1 MGKEALL
8 GIHHKSRL
16 RRNGRSDDRLG
27 AVGFGPAVVQFP
39 SLENPLHRPNAS
51 PPWSRARQQAV
62 ARGCD
67 NRSLTV
73 AAPGRL
79 FSSSWVAC
87 KAIRYSVATPTRKPA
102 PPAECVAAP
111 EPRASGAVKKSPVER
126 ERRSRHASPLRTIVC
141 FQRRRGLACQAR
153 LAGIGSPTFFHSP
166 SASGCPRLRQPLPHG
181 RGSGAA
187 VFILMGGLQG
197 YQILRRDSNTAD
209 SNESPPPSSATIS
222 RRSPFSG

>member
-153 LAGIGSPTFFHSP
+153 LAGIGSPTFFHRAPQQAVARGCDNRSLRGREENLLSRRRAGAP
-166 SASGCPRLRQPLPHG
+166 SARQAQRCRTPPLPKPQ
-181 RGSGAA
+181 
-187 VFILMGGLQG
+187 L
-197 YQILRRDSNTAD
+197 LRLDS
-209 SNESPPPSSATIS
+209 
-222 RRSPFSG
+222 